1 MIPLRDNIPSR
12 TVPFVTYTLIGANLL
27 AFGFELSLGQHLQ
40 QFIHIFGV
48 VPAKVTTIISQAPHL
63 AYYAVLPLFT
73 SIFLHGGW
81 MHLLGNML
89 YLYIFGDNV
98 ESALGHIRYLIFYLC
113 SGVAASLVHISF
125 NPGSDIPTVGASGAI
140 AGVLGAYFLLFPR
153 ARISTLV
160 PIFFFIQIV
169 EIPALLFLGIW
180 FLIQFLSGS
189 MTLGSGAAAAGVAWW
204 AHIGGFAVGAGYTL
218 FRYRKIKERR
228 EKKAGS
234 GVSGPG
240 SG

>member
-1 MIPLRDNIPSR
+1 LIPLRDNIPSR
-12 TVPFVTYTLIGANLL
+12 TVPFVTYILIGANVL
-27 AFGFELSLGQHLQ
+27 AFLFELSLGPQLH
-40 QFIHIFGV
+40 QFIQIFGV
-48 VPAKVTTIISQAPHL
+48 VPAKVTTIITEAPQLVH
-63 AYYAVLPLFT
+63 YAALPFFT

-98 ESALGHIRYLIFYLC
+98 ESALGHFRYLIFYLC
-113 SGVAASLVHISF
+113 SGVAASLVHILF
-125 NPGSDIPTVGASGAI
+125 NFGSDIPTVGASGAI

-153 ARISTLV
+153 AKVVTLV
-160 PIFFFIQIV
+160 PIFFFVTFIEV
-169 EIPALLFLGIW
+169 PAILFLGLW
-180 FLIQFLSGS
+180 FLIQFVSGS

-228 EKKAGS
+228 DR
-234 GVSGPG
+234 VVH
-240 SG
+240 

>member
-1 MIPLRDNIPSR
+1 LIPLRDNIPSR
-12 TVPFVTYTLIGANLL
+12 TVPFVTYVLIGANVL
-27 AFGFELSLGQHLQ
+27 AFLFELSLGPHLQ

-48 VPAKVTTIISQAPHL
+48 VPVKVTTIISEAPHL
-63 AYYAVLPLFT
+63 LHYAVFPFFT

-98 ESALGHIRYLIFYLC
+98 ESALGHFRFLVFYLGC
-113 SGVAASLVHISF
+113 GVAASFAHILF
-125 NPGSDIPTVGASGAI
+125 NFGSDIPTVGASGAI
-140 AGVLGAYFLLFPR
+140 AGILGAYFLLFPR
-153 ARISTLV
+153 AKVVTLL

-169 EIPALLFLGIW
+169 EVPALLFLGLW

-189 MTLGSGAAAAGVAWW
+189 ITLGNSAAAAGVAWW

-218 FRYRKIKERR
+218 FKLRTIRERNER
-228 EKKAGS
+228 MTQ
-234 GVSGPG
+234 
-240 SG
+240 

>member
-12 TVPFVTYTLIGANLL
+12 TVPFVTYFLIGANVLIFL
-27 AFGFELSLGQHLQ
+27 FELSLGPQLQ

-48 VPAKVTTIISQAPHL
+48 VPARVTTIVSEAPQLIH
-63 AYYAVLPLFT
+63 YAVFPFVT

-98 ESALGHIRYLIFYLC
+98 ESALGHLRYLIFYLC

-125 NPGSDIPTVGASGAI
+125 NSGSDIPTVGASGAI

-153 ARISTLV
+153 AKVVTLV

-169 EIPALLFLGIW
+169 EIPALLFLGLW

-189 MTLGSGAAAAGVAWW
+189 MSLGSGASAAGVAWW
-204 AHIGGFAVGAGYTL
+204 AHIGGFAVGAGYTV
-218 FRYRKIKERR
+218 FRFRMIKERMGR
-228 EKKAGS
+228 MKH
-234 GVSGPG
+234 
-240 SG
+240 